1 MNNQNVEIPV
11 DLAAIIA
18 KYDTAAINKSPI
30 KYYKAVLSVTNEMI
44 TLLQDY
50 ENAKDEIISEISK
63 ITQEIS
69 ENYTIKKYLTK
80 DENALLEER
89 QKVLARR
96 FTVNTN
102 DAKEEILSVKVQA
115 DELAARIYEAN
126 HFKNSLIELEKIEN
140 APRVSFEFLT
150 ENLAEIILDAQ
161 SKINFFVENKH
172 FVTAVVENLMDWN
185 DDYNYFRLNSR
196 GKLEQVCKKHH
207 IYIENYNKWYDDWQ
221 KVRFAIEK
229 KFLPLIEFGLERN
242 LGDLAIKVLEILTEY
257 KVDVDNFYLN
267 ERHIIYQKISAQK
280 GNELQEK
287 FATESEFYKVT
298 EDFQR
303 NLQEVIFE
311 CNKIED
317 RAFLM
322 HWAEPLFNFSMNE
335 IMAFIEDR
343 NINIPVEIYNQF
355 NDLRRHSLLAYL
367 GDSRDYSAII
377 EEREKDFNDLL
388 FKMQKHILR
397 K

>member
-44 TLLQDY
+44 NLLQDY
-50 ENAKDEIISEISK
+50 ENAQDEIISEISK

-89 QKVLARR
+89 QKILARR

-242 LGDLAIKVLEILTEY
+242 LGDLAIEVLEILTEY

-287 FATESEFYKVT
+287 FATESELYKVT